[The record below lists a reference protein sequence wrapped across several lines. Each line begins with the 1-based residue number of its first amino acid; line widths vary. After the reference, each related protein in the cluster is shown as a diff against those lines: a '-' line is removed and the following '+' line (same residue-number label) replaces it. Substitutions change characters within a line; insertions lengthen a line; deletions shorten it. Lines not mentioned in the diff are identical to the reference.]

1 MNVKKS
7 IEYEVRI
14 EIYGLRKKN
23 KKLRFMLLGE
33 IELFF

>member
-7 IEYEVRI
+7 IEYEV
-14 EIYGLRKKN
+14 EIG
-23 KKLRFMLLGE
+23 FMLLGE